1 MISLYI
7 LLLWLLLICGD
18 IEPNPGPE
26 RTPEISEKTLS
37 IFHGNIRSLRNK
49 LNYIV
54 DIIED
59 YDVVF
64 LTETHLDSN
73 ITDSDLYISGFEI
86 PVRKDRNSHG
96 GGIIMYYKSYVRIT
110 RRHDLENCQL
120 ESMWFELKTKLRS
133 ILINI
138 NYRSERQSSV
148 YFWQY
153 FDQMLKNA
161 LDENNNII
169 CLGDLNKNFMS
180 DLPSNIRDIFFI
192 SGLVNIIDKATH
204 FDTRTGS
211 TSLLDPI
218 LVTDSIP
225 VLDKDT
231 IPFDRGISDHDGT
244 YVTIN
249 CGFSKR
255 RTYNRSIWDYKKGDY
270 DLMKQKVVETNWEY
284 LISDASDVHVAATN
298 FTNSFLNIASECI
311 PTREVT
317 IRCDDKVWYD
327 SNLRRETR
335 KRDRLRNIFIRSNS
349 ASAEKKFKQQRNK
362 VNNLKKQAKKYFFTS
377 INENLD
383 ELKVTNCK
391 QYWKTVNMLIKSDT
405 PSHDLP
411 PMTDP
416 DHNFKL
422 AYEGTEKSD
431 ILNKYFC
438 SISNLD
444 GASKDLPEFDD
455 RCLEFISQ
463 IVVSEQDVLDILST
477 LDVNKAVGPDIVSN
491 RMLLAVRNEISKPLC
506 LLFNKSLNDK
516 IFPDQWKIA
525 HVIPLFKSGD
535 KSLPSNYRPV
545 SLLSCVSKVLEKIV
559 FKNIFNHLH
568 GNKLLYKYQ
577 SGFIP
582 GYSTSHQLIELYNK
596 ILSALNEKLLTSI
609 TFADISK
616 AFDTVWIKALLHKLE
631 KYGIKGDLLCWL
643 TSYLSRRSQR
653 VVIKDSLSNIGKLNA
668 GVPQG
673 SVLGPLLFLIYI
685 NDIADGMS
693 GFGRLFADDTS
704 IGHTAPDEST
714 LKNSISRDLD
724 YLSKWSEKWL
734 VKFNPNKTD
743 IMIFSLKNIYSDI
756 TFDFG
761 GATLKPVSPHKH
773 LGVIF
778 SNGISMLI
786 N

>member
-1 MISLYI
+1 MGNDIVAYRMTIGLFYHKISLGCLRKTFVSFSVYELLAVLFTNISRLKLCIFNLYRSSAYMISLYI

-73 ITDSDLYISGFEI
+73 ITDSDLYIS
-86 PVRKDRNSHG
+86 
-96 GGIIMYYKSYVRIT
+96 
-110 RRHDLENCQL
+110 
-120 ESMWFELKTKLRS
+120 
-133 ILINI
+133 
-138 NYRSERQSSV
+138 
-148 YFWQY
+148 
-153 FDQMLKNA
+153 
-161 LDENNNII
+161 
-169 CLGDLNKNFMS
+169 
-180 DLPSNIRDIFFI
+180 
-192 SGLVNIIDKATH
+192 
-204 FDTRTGS
+204 
-211 TSLLDPI
+211 
-218 LVTDSIP
+218 VTDSIP

-270 DLMKQKVVETNWEY
+270 DLMKQKVVETNWEF

-422 AYEGTEKSD
+422 A
-431 ILNKYFC
+431 
-438 SISNLD
+438 
-444 GASKDLPEFDD
+444 
-455 RCLEFISQ
+455 
-463 IVVSEQDVLDILST
+463 
-477 LDVNKAVGPDIVSN
+477 
-491 RMLLAVRNEISKPLC
+491 
-506 LLFNKSLNDK
+506 
-516 IFPDQWKIA
+516 
-525 HVIPLFKSGD
+525 
-535 KSLPSNYRPV
+535 
-545 SLLSCVSKVLEKIV
+545 
-559 FKNIFNHLH
+559 
-568 GNKLLYKYQ
+568 
-577 SGFIP
+577 
-582 GYSTSHQLIELYNK
+582 
-596 ILSALNEKLLTSI
+596 
-609 TFADISK
+609 
-616 AFDTVWIKALLHKLE
+616 
-631 KYGIKGDLLCWL
+631 
-643 TSYLSRRSQR
+643 
-653 VVIKDSLSNIGKLNA
+653 
-668 GVPQG
+668 
-673 SVLGPLLFLIYI
+673 
-685 NDIADGMS
+685 
-693 GFGRLFADDTS
+693 LFADDTS

-724 YLSKWSEKWL
+724 YLRAAMTIILLLTGLNSCANPFIFLAFSGRLCKSPTTAARTSTCPTSHTELNSETRLRSTNDHTDKY
-734 VKFNPNKTD
+734 KFVTPPAKD
-743 IMIFSLKNIYSDI
+743 SYL
-756 TFDFG
+756 
-761 GATLKPVSPHKH
+761 
-773 LGVIF
+773 
-778 SNGISMLI
+778 
-786 N
+786 